1 MKKII
6 SCIAGFLFL
15 TISGMSQVNN
25 SVEFNVNFNDNYNDQ
40 SSYNLEPT
48 IGNVLTGYGRFRSSV
63 NQQAGRFTGTVISY
77 LSYGSPEHLKN
88 DNELSIS
95 IWYQGGTDK
104 LDDSEL
110 LLSKFDL
117 SVSLE
122 ENNTPT
128 VCGIVDEDW
137 KLNAYNSSNKS
148 LNKGYGYYT
157 WHHLVVVKK
166 NNSIFLYRD
175 NKLRGSGKFI
185 PSQLSSS
192 DKVIIGKG
200 FKGEIDDLTIYDGA
214 LSKEEINYLFTRN
227 QDLTAPPVN
236 CPDSIFFLPVRA
248 TFNEGNTFSFCEN
261 LSGTFHISN
270 KGGPY
275 NLISGLIY
283 LEYPSGAKELV
294 SGSQFS
300 VDEVGVYQL
309 TFLTAENCLV
319 KRSFE
324 MLPVLQKPVLTFQK
338 TVLCSGT
345 EDFIELEIPL
355 GDISKNFNG
364 KSNDISIELIN
375 GADIIGNYTAK
386 DSRIPIDAGG
396 FYRVNVRYEGCI
408 NRSLWSEDLIIDE
421 EVCSPTNVDNVE
433 KVSGVNIYP
442 NPSNGL
448 LFVENAEGLTELTI
462 VSAMGVETK
471 ENIKGKTIDLSGY
484 KQGVYTVLI
493 PINEVVIRKKIVIE

>member
-15 TISGMSQVNN
+15 SISGMSQVDNN
-25 SVEFNVNFNDNYNDQ
+25 VKFNVNFNDNYNDL

-48 IGNVLTGYGRFRSSV
+48 IGNVLTGYGRFRSSIT
-63 NQQAGRFTGTVISY
+63 QQAGRFTGTVISN

-88 DNELSIS
+88 DDEFSIS

-104 LDDSEL
+104 LNDSEL

-117 SVSLE
+117 SISLE

-128 VCGIVDEDW
+128 VSGVVDEDW
-137 KLNAYNSSNKS
+137 KLNAYNSSGK
-148 LNKGYGYYT
+148 LFNKGYGYYN
-157 WHHLVVVKK
+157 WHHLVVVKR
-166 NNSIFLYRD
+166 NDSIFIYRG
-175 NKLRGSGKFI
+175 NKLRGSGKYI
-185 PSQLSSS
+185 PSQLPSS

-200 FKGEIDDLTIYDGA
+200 FKGEIDHLTIYEGA
-214 LSKEEINYLFTRN
+214 LSNAEISYLFISN
-227 QDLTAPPVN
+227 QDLTVPPVN

-270 KGGPY
+270 KVGPY
-275 NLISGLIY
+275 NLLSGLIY
-283 LEYPSGAKELV
+283 LEYPGGAKEIV

-300 VDEVGVYQL
+300 LDEVGVYQL
-309 TFLTAENCLV
+309 TFLTAENCML

-324 MLPVLQKPVLTFQK
+324 MLPVLEKPVLSFQK
-338 TVLCSGT
+338 TAICRGT
-345 EDFIELEIPL
+345 EDFIELEIPV

-364 KSNDISIELIN
+364 KSNIISIELIN
-375 GADIIGNYTAK
+375 GADIIGNYSAK
-386 DSRIPIDAGG
+386 DSRIPIAAGG

-421 EVCSPTNVDNVE
+421 EVCSPTSVDYVD
-433 KVSGVNIYP
+433 KRSGVNIFP

-448 LFVENAEGLTELTI
+448 MFIENPEGLTDVTI
-462 VSAMGVETK
+462 VSAMGVKTK
-471 ENIKGKTIDLSGY
+471 ESVRGKMLDLSGY
-484 KQGVYTVLI
+484 KQGVYSILI
-493 PINEVVIRKKIVIE
+493 PMDKVVIRQRIVIE